1 MGTNLFQKFGAS
13 SYTYMKRCSI
23 QYVFLLLLLLPQ
35 LSYAHPHSWVDMK
48 TYVQGTN
55 DTITGF
61 KQEWTFDP
69 MTTAYMFDG
78 EDMSPAHQKETMQKV
93 ADSVMKNLLNS
104 HYYTYFYDNNTPIK
118 YLVAKNGKLTKKG
131 PKATLSFELPLAHP
145 KKVTADSIVLH
156 VFEPTYYMDMTWD
169 KASDI
174 VLAPELAKTCSFKL
188 IPAHPTPEEVSY
200 AMSLPPDADPDNT
213 LGQLFTQT
221 VKFHCNVPQDS
232 KDQAKEKVD
241 ENKK

>member
-1 MGTNLFQKFGAS
+1 MRDSFCRSTASPVAKSNSTLCSKLLFA
-13 SYTYMKRCSI
+13 T
-23 QYVFLLLLLLPQ
+23 LPLLPVV
-35 LSYAHPHSWVDMK
+35 SYAHPHSWVDMK
-48 TYVQGTN
+48 TYVQGTK
-55 DTITGF
+55 DTITGL

-78 EDMSPAHQKETMQKV
+78 EDMSPAHKKATMQKV

-104 HYYTYFYDNNTPIK
+104 HYYTYFYDKNTPIK
-118 YLVAKNGKLTKKG
+118 YLVARDGKLTQKG
-131 PKATLSFELPLAHP
+131 PKATLTFELPIAHP
-145 KKVTADSIVLH
+145 KKVTADSIVLR

-174 VLAPELAKTCSFKL
+174 TLSPELAKTCSFTL

-200 AMSLPPDADPDNT
+200 AMSLPADADPDNT

-221 VKFHCNVPQDS
+221 IKFHCNVPPS
-232 KDQAKEKVD
+232 P
-241 ENKK
+241 NKKAQEKLNEQHK